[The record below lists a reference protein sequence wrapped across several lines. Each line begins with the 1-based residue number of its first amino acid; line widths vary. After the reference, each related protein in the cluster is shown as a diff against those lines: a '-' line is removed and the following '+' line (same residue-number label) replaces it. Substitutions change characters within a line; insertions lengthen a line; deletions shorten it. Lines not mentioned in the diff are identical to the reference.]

1 MSSKK
6 QIVLAM
12 VGVAVGSATLLLSA
26 CASVNEGGGET
37 AKVEPPHFYQHWVNA
52 YEEQTA
58 GKMVFRPKGSQEF
71 PVSRFRM
78 EYVFNND
85 GSCQYKYLSPVDK
98 HEMKS
103 CVYTKVGNKV
113 YVYNDSGRVVP
124 ELSFTLSA
132 SPSKDVM
139 QFTKGIEASVPAKN
153 QVATT
158 VEK

>member
-1 MSSKK
+1 MNSKK
-6 QIVLAM
+6 QLVSAM
-12 VGVAVGSATLLLSA
+12 VGVVAGSATLLLSA
-26 CASVNEGGGET
+26 CASVNESET
-37 AKVEPPHFYQHWVNA
+37 VKVEPPHFYQHWVNA
-52 YEEQTA
+52 YEEQTSD
-58 GKMVFRPKGSQEF
+58 KMVFRPKGSQEF

-85 GSCQYKYLSPVDK
+85 GSCQYKYFSPVDK

-113 YVYNDSGRVVP
+113 SVYNDSGRVVP
-124 ELSFTLSA
+124 DLSFTLST
-132 SPSKDVM
+132 SPTKDVM

>member
-1 MSSKK
+1 MNTKK
-6 QIVLAM
+6 QLVIAM
-12 VGVAVGSATLLLSA
+12 LGAATMLLSA
-26 CASVNEGGGET
+26 CASVNEGSET

-58 GKMVFRPKGSQEF
+58 GKMVFRPKGSKEF
-71 PVSRFRM
+71 PASRFRM

-85 GSCQYKYLSPVDK
+85 GSCQYKYLSPIDK

-124 ELSFTLSA
+124 DLSFTLSDN
-132 SPSKDVM
+132 PTQDVM
-139 QFTKGIEASVPAKN
+139 IFTKGIEDPIKQKKS
-153 QVATT
+153 QVAQTET
-158 VEK
+158 DSK